1 MKSLREPENI
11 RALSLFLLFSCVA
24 AAQDNWI
31 QITTVRVKP
40 DMIDKWR
47 GIYKNEIVPAYKKAR
62 LPSFAVWRN
71 SPFGDTYEFTLVTPI
86 GKFAQFDAMS
96 PLTKVMKTADR
107 LRVEAELNRC
117 VAGAFS
123 VALLSQPDIS
133 VVKEGAVA
141 PPLIMVQTVTLAPK
155 NVNAYLAFLKEEMKP
170 VIQKAGVDVW
180 LVYRHVFGSEGNQI
194 TTIRSMSGYAELDA
208 GPLTSRILG
217 PDEAVRLGAKGNQFL
232 DSSRIVVAQYD
243 KEISYGRISEPASSG
258 VSRAQPAHPNLP
270 D

>member
-1 MKSLREPENI
+1 MKSSSKAGNI
-11 RALSLFLLFSCVA
+11 RPLSLFLLLTCAA

-47 GIYKNEIVPAYKKAR
+47 GTYKNEIVPAYKKAR

-86 GKFAQFDAMS
+86 EKFAQFDAPS
-96 PLTKVMKTADR
+96 PLTQVMKTADR

-117 VAGAFS
+117 VTGAFN

-133 VVKEGAVA
+133 IVKEGAVT
-141 PPLIMVQTVTLAPK
+141 PPLIMVQTVTVAPK
-155 NVNAYLAFLKEEMKP
+155 NVNAYLAFLKGEMRP

-180 LVYRHVFGSEGNQI
+180 LVYRHVFGSDGNQI
-194 TTIRSMSGYAELDA
+194 TTIRSMSSYAELDA
-208 GPLTSRILG
+208 GPLTARVLG
-217 PDEAVRLGAKGNQFL
+217 PDEAIRLGAIGNQFL
-232 DSSRIVVAQYD
+232 DSIRVVVAQYD
-243 KEISYGRISEPASSG
+243 KELSYGKIP
-258 VSRAQPAHPNLP
+258 
-270 D
+270 